1 MSLPY
6 PEIYE
11 DAGRNNG
18 KILIDQNGCFRIEL
32 FGGTTLSEL
41 VVVVYNKQMKKGGK
55 KKEQKWGARNS
66 ESCYFSRNKH
76 ISIGV
81 SKRLFRTFPK
91 IDPFW

>member
-1 MSLPY
+1 M
-6 PEIYE
+6 
-11 DAGRNNG
+11 
-18 KILIDQNGCFRIEL
+18 IDHNGCFRIEL

-76 ISIGV
+76 ISTTGWLNLLTIPFIKWYHR
-81 SKRLFRTFPK
+81 KRQSFLIR
-91 IDPFW
+91 DG